1 MHGEPALLGR
11 VDELA
16 QREIQ
21 WLLDRETEYLDQGR
35 YREWLELY
43 ATECMYWV
51 PAAPGQTDAVDQV
64 SLFYEDRT
72 LMEMRIARLTGGS
85 AHSLELPVRVSHV
98 SGVALLA
105 AVDADT
111 GDVKVTRRFQVTE
124 YQDGAHA
131 TLRGALHLRAN
142 TRRRCV
148 AHTDQAR
155 RPGRLRRP
163 VRSRCRSLSRRRHSV
178 VSPGMHR
185 PAPRHP

>member
-11 VDELA
+11 IDELA

-35 YREWLELY
+35 YAEWLELY
-43 ATECMYWV
+43 ASECTYWV
-51 PAAPGQTDAVDQV
+51 PAASGQTDAVDQV

-85 AHSLELPVRVSHV
+85 AHSLEVPVRVSHV

-124 YQDGAHA
+124 YQDGRTRHFAG
-131 TLRGALHLRAN
+131 LFSYEL
-142 TRRRCV
+142 TRRDGAWRIRMKRVDLVDC
-148 AHTDQAR
+148 D
-155 RPGRLRRP
+155 
-163 VRSRCRSLSRRRHSV
+163 
-178 VSPGMHR
+178 
-185 PAPRHP
+185 APFEALQVFI